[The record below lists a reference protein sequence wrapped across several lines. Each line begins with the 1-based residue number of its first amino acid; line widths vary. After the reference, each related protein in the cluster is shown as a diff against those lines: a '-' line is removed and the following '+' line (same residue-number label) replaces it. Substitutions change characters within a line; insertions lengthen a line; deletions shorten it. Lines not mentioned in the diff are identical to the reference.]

1 MRIMYDIICSTKQTH
16 TIWTLLG
23 QQLG

>member
-1 MRIMYDIICSTKQTH
+1 MYDIICSTKQTH
-16 TIWTLLG
+16 TIWTILG